1 MIRRTIA
8 LLGLLAST
16 ALGDVRAGDS
26 GQELKNLRR
35 GDFKDDHKD
44 AKTGALIMRY
54 RMRVPEKLPERKT
67 LGLIV
72 AFHGLNGNEDSITSF
87 AIDAARRVQIAD
99 EYVIMGGKSKGIG
112 WDTIDDKDALA
123 WIVWVKETYPI
134 DPRRIHIIGMSNG
147 GGMVK
152 RFGWANQDL
161 FASISS
167 YCGVNAVFS
176 GGLKGKKAPPPQ
188 GPMSPAE
195 TKTEWY
201 FVHGDADKTV
211 GVDASRLAIKN
222 LAQKG
227 YRYVY
232 REIDGADHGGIMG
245 YPEVADDNLR
255 FIHAL
260 RHKEVQLSKEERTEF
275 SSISGKL
282 KNEKAESAAP
292 MLAEAVRLGGA
303 AGAVAIR
310 NALGNADVE
319 VKKAAIAATENVLF
333 NREIM
338 TELIKLTKD
347 KSGDVKAA
355 AFKSLATLANWR
367 FPEVQ
372 EYLAQT
378 ARKKTVAAE
387 DRVAAIQGLGKA
399 VKLMLLGWCEDKNVV
414 WSLVL
419 LLDDPELKVRE
430 AAFAALAQGVKDTF
444 GYKPDLTT
452 AQRKAP
458 LAKWKSW
465 CEERAGPFKASAA
478 KP

>member
-1 MIRRTIA
+1 MIRVEIA
-8 LLGLLAST
+8 LLALLAST
-16 ALGDVRAGDS
+16 AMGDLRPGDS
-26 GQELKNLRR
+26 GQEVKDLRR
-35 GDFKDDHKD
+35 GDFKNDYRDSKSQS
-44 AKTGALIMRY
+44 LIMHY
-54 RMRVPEKLPERKT
+54 RMRAPERLPEKKT

-87 AIDAARRVQIAD
+87 AIEAARRVQIAD
-99 EYVIMGGKSKGIG
+99 EYVIMGGKSKGVG

-161 FASISS
+161 FASVSS
-167 YCGVNAVFS
+167 YCGVSAVFS
-176 GGLKGKKAPPPQ
+176 GGLKTKKAPPPQ

-195 TKTEWY
+195 TRTEWY
-201 FVHGDADKTV
+201 FVHGDADTTV

-222 LAQKG
+222 LGQKG

-245 YPEVADDNLR
+245 YREVADDNLR

-260 RHKEVQLSKEERTEF
+260 RHKEVQLSKEERAEI
-275 SSISGKL
+275 SSISVKL
-282 KNEKAESAAP
+282 KNAKAEAAAP
-292 MLAEAVRLGGA
+292 MLAEAVRTGGA
-303 AGAVAIR
+303 AGAAAIK
-310 NALGNADVE
+310 NALGNSDVE
-319 VKKAAIAATENVLF
+319 VKKAAVDATEKVLF

-338 TELIKLTKD
+338 MELIKLTKD
-347 KSGDVKAA
+347 KSGDVKSA
-355 AFKSLATLANWR
+355 AFKSLGSLANWR
-367 FPEVQ
+367 HPEVQ

-378 ARKKTVAAE
+378 ARKKTVAVE
-387 DRVAAIQGLGKA
+387 DRVASIQALGKA

-430 AAFAALAQGVKDTF
+430 AALAALAQGAKDTF
-444 GYKPDLTT
+444 EYKPDSTP
-452 AQRKAP
+452 AQRKAS
-458 LAKWKSW
+458 LAKWRSW
-465 CEERAGPFKASAA
+465 CEEQAGPLGGAGG